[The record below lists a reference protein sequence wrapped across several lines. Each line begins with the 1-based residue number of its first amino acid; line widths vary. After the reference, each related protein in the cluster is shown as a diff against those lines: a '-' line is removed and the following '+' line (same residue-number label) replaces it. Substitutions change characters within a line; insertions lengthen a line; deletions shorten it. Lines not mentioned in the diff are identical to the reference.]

1 MKRKFIRHWS
11 FLIFV
16 ALALAAAAQAQSG
29 ASRPRRVPPSQPAA
43 DTQPATAQQPPA
55 RRTDDAPL
63 LKPSPAASAQA
74 QPGGDTARA
83 YALFQQKQFAEAARV
98 AKAAAAAN
106 PSDSEAWKI
115 AGFAEFGL
123 KQYAEAAADLQRAL
137 DLQRAAGAEDAN
149 TADALGKSLALAE
162 QYDRALPL
170 LVAATTR
177 AGAKPDAETYYYR
190 GLSEYRTKKA
200 DDAVRSFEAAVKA
213 DPKNAVSLFYLGRIA
228 YERGQSDAAVSA
240 LNRATTADPRFT
252 EGWRLL
258 TVAYLLR
265 AGQAGGSGPKAS
277 ADYLSA
283 VRTSDALIKLS
294 ADESAMTLNGQALIG
309 AQQFARAATV
319 LERAAA
325 NPEVQGSTLY
335 LLGVAHSRA
344 KNFPRAIAALER
356 AASKSPEDVNVYRE
370 LGYALE
376 VSKQYAKALAAY
388 ERGAQLAPNEADL
401 KESAERVRPFAK

>member
-1 MKRKFIRHWS
+1 
-11 FLIFV
+11 
-16 ALALAAAAQAQSG
+16 
-29 ASRPRRVPPSQPAA
+29 
-43 DTQPATAQQPPA
+43 
-55 RRTDDAPL
+55 
-63 LKPSPAASAQA
+63 
-74 QPGGDTARA
+74 
-83 YALFQQKQFAEAARV
+83 
-98 AKAAAAAN
+98 
-106 PSDSEAWKI
+106 
-115 AGFAEFGL
+115 
-123 KQYAEAAADLQRAL
+123 LQRAL

-149 TADALGKSLALAE
+149 TADALGKSYALAE
-162 QYDRALPL
+162 QYERALPL

-177 AGAKPDAETYYYR
+177 AGAKPDAETYYFR
-190 GLSEYRTKKA
+190 GLSEYRLKKA
-200 DDAVRSFEAAVKA
+200 DEAVRSFEAAVKA

-228 YERGQSDAAVSA
+228 YERGQADAAVSA

-265 AGQAGGSGPKAS
+265 AGQAGGTGPKAD

-283 VRTSDALIKLS
+283 VRTSDALLRLS

-325 NPEVQGSTLY
+325 NPNTQGSTLY

-344 KNFPRAIAALER
+344 KNMPKAIAALER
-356 AASKSPEDVNVYRE
+356 AAAKSPDDVNVYRE

-388 ERGAQLAPNEADL
+388 ERGAALAPNEADL